1 MTGTELLSEL
11 RETSTGDWM
20 LGAPLGGPIRHAGA
34 LGGAANGSQTLAL
47 QDGGGGG
54 GGGDGGGGGGQYRGS
69 GVGQYSKRQAYDIAV
84 LYSKTGVMQAKEIP
98 PPAIRGRQTRCP
110 ACKYMGKTVLTREAW
125 DALMKADLRPEAGQ
139 LAPHG
144 EWRCGNIAPFIGKWV
159 EDHPSSGMTAA
170 ELTIPIDNP
179 LEVYA
184 AHRQMLGLPLE

>member
-1 MTGTELLSEL
+1 MLSMQSSPGKLATGEDVSEL
-11 RETSTGDWM
+11 
-20 LGAPLGGPIRHAGA
+20 
-34 LGGAANGSQTLAL
+34 
-47 QDGGGGG
+47 
-54 GGGDGGGGGGQYRGS
+54 GQG
-69 GVGQYSKRQAYDIAV
+69 
-84 LYSKTGVMQAKEIP
+84 
-98 PPAIRGRQTRCP
+98 CP
-110 ACKYMGKTVLTREAW
+110 ACKYMGKTVLTREAY
-125 DALMKADLRPEAGQ
+125 DALLQAGRRPEAGQ